1 MACELPT
8 RQHEHMEFNLLIVDD
23 SAQVRASLIG
33 LLERIAGVGAIDQ
46 AASLA
51 QALVRIQLQPPALV
65 VLDLRLPD
73 GLGCDLIPSL
83 KRHEPRI
90 RIAMLTF
97 HADPSYR
104 KKCLALGADWFFDK
118 ATQCDD
124 LFEVVQQQAKLNAST
139 PSDHRQGRPP

>member
-1 MACELPT
+1 MN
-8 RQHEHMEFNLLIVDD
+8 FNVLIVED

-33 LLERIAGVGAIDQ
+33 LLERIADIDAIDQ

-51 QALVRIQLQPPALV
+51 QALLRIQLQPPALV

-73 GLGCDLIPSL
+73 GLGSDLIPSL
-83 KRHEPRI
+83 KRHEPKI

-124 LFEVVQQQAKLNAST
+124 LFDVVQQQAKLNASMA
-139 PSDHRQGRPP
+139 SEHRQDRPP